1 VPQFFN
7 IGVLHTALNGREGH
21 APYAPCSLA
30 NLTTQGYDYW
40 ALGHVHHRDVVA
52 QQPYVVFPGNLQG
65 RHSRETGAKG
75 CYLVT
80 VSAQQVIDFTFHSL
94 DVMRWEMCTIDVSDV
109 IEIDAILDRTRD
121 LVQVMMQQAENR
133 PLALRFVITGDS
145 MIHAELQR
153 QNLRWINEL
162 RSVVMET
169 GDGMVWV
176 EKVLLQTQPSR
187 KIRHHPEGPL
197 KELVEALH
205 TLPQDAQMLQELGNQ
220 FRQLKNAL
228 PVEIADTD
236 PQNPETI
243 RHALAQ
249 AESLL
254 LARLHAI
261 TV

>member
-1 VPQFFN
+1 
-7 IGVLHTALNGREGH
+7 
-21 APYAPCSLA
+21 
-30 NLTTQGYDYW
+30 
-40 ALGHVHHRDVVA
+40 
-52 QQPYVVFPGNLQG
+52 
-65 RHSRETGAKG
+65 
-75 CYLVT
+75 
-80 VSAQQVIDFTFHSL
+80 
-94 DVMRWEMCTIDVSDV
+94 
-109 IEIDAILDRTRD
+109 
-121 LVQVMMQQAENR
+121 VMMQQAENR

-145 MIHAELQR
+145 MIHAELQQ

-162 RSVVMET
+162 RSIVMET